1 MSCFKEC
8 KFEKKLSVVR
18 DHFTVLRLYMHR
30 SGNGWWWV
38 PVIAPLVGGVL
49 GAGIY
54 TAMVELHHPPS
65 SKQSCEGQVEEES
78 APLGKQENICAD
90 VCV

>member
-1 MSCFKEC
+1 M
-8 KFEKKLSVVR
+8 VQNR
-18 DHFTVLRLYMHR
+18 FTVLFVCMNRH
-30 SGNGWWWV
+30 GNGWWWV

-54 TAMVELHHPPS
+54 NVMVQLHHPPS